1 MLFVT
6 TYGYLTIGFCRRGLI
21 EPRFLSMVEYF
32 WANSSI
38 TLRQTCDCLEPT
50 SYLVS
55 NAKSLLA
62 APELITDWL
71 RGVSW
76 LVLGLVTYELLPLW
90 FGYCC
95 RLESWMWPGAPLGE
109 TAFRIFCSIFSI
121 RTPRLACYLDEPM
134 LIFAEAMRVSEAE
147 TKLPLRLATAV
158 PIFLSNSN

>member
-6 TYGYLTIGFCRRGLI
+6 TYGYLTIGFWRRGLI

-76 LVLGLVTYELLPLW
+76 LVLGLVTYELLPMLV
-90 FGYCC
+90 
-95 RLESWMWPGAPLGE
+95 SWMWPGAPLGE

-121 RTPRLACYLDEPM
+121 RTPRLACYLEEPM